1 MDTPRIIWSGDRSL
15 YVVVGAGDSDAVA
28 ARVVRA
34 ERALRGAGAEGSRGI
49 VDVTP
54 GSTSV
59 QVTFRPDVVGGG
71 GLAGLEAWIR
81 EAVAPCWADAGVV
94 VEPREVVIPVCYGGD
109 LGPDLAWLAERAG
122 MSELEAVAAHA
133 SAGHVVRFLGF
144 APGFAYIA
152 GLPPALQ
159 APRMESPRTRV
170 PAGSVG
176 VAGGRTGI
184 YPSVSPGGWRL
195 IGATPLRMFDA
206 ARDPAALLRAG
217 DRVRFEPISR
227 VEFDRMAAEPRP

>member
-1 MDTPRIIWSGDRSL
+1 MDTPRIIWAGDRTL
-15 YVVVGAGDSDAVA
+15 PVVVGAGDSDADA

-54 GSTSV
+54 GSTAV
-59 QVTFRPDVVGGG
+59 QVTFRPDAVGGG
-71 GLAGLEAWIR
+71 GAEAWVR
-81 EAVAPCWADAGVV
+81 EALASCWAEGGAV

-122 MSELEAVAAHA
+122 MSESEAVAAHT

-159 APRMESPRTRV
+159 APRLESPRTRV

-176 VAGGRTGI
+176 VAGARTGI
-184 YPSVSPGGWRL
+184 YPSESPGGWRL
-195 IGATPLRMFDA
+195 IGATPVRMFDPS
-206 ARDPAALLRAG
+206 REQQALLRAG
-217 DRVRFEPISR
+217 DRVRFEPITR
-227 VEFDRMAAEPRP
+227 GEFDRMAAERRS

>member
-1 MDTPRIIWSGDRSL
+1 MDTPRIIWSGDRTL
-15 YVVVGAGDSDAVA
+15 HVVVGVGDSDAVA
-28 ARVVRA
+28 ARVVLA
-34 ERALRGAGAEGSRGI
+34 ERVLREAGADGSRGI

-59 QVTFRPDVVGGG
+59 QVTFRPGAVRGGRS
-71 GLAGLEAWIR
+71 AGLEAWVR
-81 EAVAPCWADAGVV
+81 EAVASCRADAGAL
-94 VEPREVVIPVCYGGD
+94 VEPREVVIPVCYGKD
-109 LGPDLAWLAERAG
+109 LGPDLAWLAGRAG
-122 MSELEAVAAHA
+122 MSESEAVTAHA

-195 IGATPLRMFDA
+195 IGVTPLRMFDP
-206 ARDPAALLRAG
+206 AREQPALLRAG
-217 DRVRFEPISR
+217 DRVRFEPITR
-227 VEFDRMAAEPRP
+227 DEYDRMTAERRS

>member
-1 MDTPRIIWSGDRSL
+1 METPRIIWSGDRTL
-15 YVVVGAGDSDAVA
+15 HLVVGAGDSDAVA
-28 ARVVRA
+28 ARVVMA
-34 ERALRGAGAEGSRGI
+34 ERVLREAGADGSRGI

-59 QVTFRPDVVGGG
+59 QVTFRPDAVGGG
-71 GLAGLEAWIR
+71 GSAGLEAWIR
-81 EAVAPCWADAGVV
+81 ETVASCWADAGAV

-122 MSELEAVAAHA
+122 MSESEAVAAHT

-152 GLPPALQ
+152 GLSPALQ
-159 APRMESPRTRV
+159 APRLESPRTRV

-176 VAGGRTGI
+176 VAGARTGI
-184 YPSVSPGGWRL
+184 YPAEAPGGWRL
-195 IGATPLRMFDA
+195 IGATPVRMFDPS
-206 ARDPAALLRAG
+206 REQQALLRAG
-217 DRVRFEPISR
+217 DRVRFEPITR
-227 VEFDRMAAEPRP
+227 GEFDRMAAERRS

>member
-1 MDTPRIIWSGDRSL
+1 MDTPRIIWSGDRTL
-15 YVVVGAGDSDAVA
+15 HVVVGAGDSDADA
-28 ARVVRA
+28 ARVVLA

-54 GSTSV
+54 GSTAV

-71 GLAGLEAWIR
+71 GAAGLEAWVR
-81 EAVAPCWADAGVV
+81 EALASCWAEGGAV

-109 LGPDLAWLAERAG
+109 LGRDLAWLAERAG
-122 MSELEAVAAHA
+122 MSESEAVAAHA

-176 VAGGRTGI
+176 VAGARTGI
-184 YPSVSPGGWRL
+184 YPSDSPGGWRL
-195 IGATPLRMFDA
+195 IGSTPMRMFDP
-206 ARDPAALLRAG
+206 ARDQPALLRAG
-217 DRVRFEPISR
+217 DRVRFEPITR
-227 VEFDRMAAEPRP
+227 GEFDRMTTEHRS

>member
-1 MDTPRIIWSGDRSL
+1 MDTPQIIWSGDRTL
-15 YVVVGAGDSDAVA
+15 HVVVGSGDSDAVA

-34 ERALRGAGAEGSRGI
+34 ERALREAGADGSRAI

-59 QVTFRPDVVGGG
+59 QVTIRPDAVGGG
-71 GLAGLEAWIR
+71 GAAGLEVWVRDAL
-81 EAVAPCWADAGVV
+81 ASCWAEGGAVL
-94 VEPREVVIPVCYGGD
+94 EPRVVVIPVCYGGD

-122 MSELEAVAAHA
+122 MSESEAVAAHT

-159 APRMESPRTRV
+159 APRLESPRTRV

-176 VAGGRTGI
+176 VAGARTGI
-184 YPSVSPGGWRL
+184 YPSESPGGWRL
-195 IGATPLRMFDA
+195 IGATPVRMFDPS
-206 ARDPAALLRAG
+206 REQQALLRAG
-217 DRVRFEPISR
+217 DRVRFEPITR
-227 VEFDRMAAEPRP
+227 GEFDRMAAERRS